1 MGLGEDQNLP
11 NQPLNNIDSSRDC
24 AEDCRKESACEYWV
38 YVESIGACWL
48 KREFEEVVENSDCIS
63 GWKKSNDCTVVIS

>member
-24 AEDCRKESACEYWV
+24 AEDCRKESDCEYWV
-38 YVESIGACWL
+38 YDESSRACWL
-48 KREFEEVVENSDCIS
+48 KRDFERVEKNSNSIS
-63 GWKKSNDCTVVIS
+63 GWKKCTHF